1 MSFQQ
6 LSSLLNSTEFLAA
19 VVGAVVGGLIAGG
32 FTVWSQRQSNK
43 AQRRRD
49 KEADNEQITGTLQ
62 AIATELETFKAR
74 FVDAFRKIFVE
85 PDQQKPYV
93 HLPKIVGFRHSY
105 FVVFESNASL
115 LGRVTNSALRREIV
129 STYVK
134 LKAVV
139 DVIGHYAERRDHWER
154 TRYQEEFRDREVAKE
169 EIENWAE
176 RIRNSIPDLEQEI
189 SGLLVD
195 IRKYLGS
202 PKTRSSRPD

>member
-32 FTVWSQRQSNK
+32 FTVWSQGQSNK

-49 KEADNEQITGTLQ
+49 READNEQIKGTLQ
-62 AIATELETFKAR
+62 AIATELEAFKAR
-74 FVDAFRKIFVE
+74 FVDGFRKNFVE
-85 PDQQKPYV
+85 PDQQEPYA
-93 HLPKIVGFRHSY
+93 HLPKIVGFRHPY
-105 FVVFESNASL
+105 FVVFDNNASS
-115 LGRVTNSALRREIV
+115 LGRVTNAELRRKIV
-129 STYVK
+129 STYVE

-139 DVIGHYAERRDHWER
+139 DVIGHYAERRDYWER
-154 TRYQEEFRDREVAKE
+154 IRYQQEFRDREVAKE

-176 RIRNSIPDLEQEI
+176 RIRNSIPDLEHEI

-202 PKTRSSRPD
+202 PKTRSSI

>member
-1 MSFQQ
+1 
-6 LSSLLNSTEFLAA
+6 
-19 VVGAVVGGLIAGG
+19 
-32 FTVWSQRQSNK
+32 
-43 AQRRRD
+43 
-49 KEADNEQITGTLQ
+49 
-62 AIATELETFKAR
+62 
-74 FVDAFRKIFVE
+74 
-85 PDQQKPYV
+85 
-93 HLPKIVGFRHSY
+93 
-105 FVVFESNASL
+105 
-115 LGRVTNSALRREIV
+115 VTNSALRREIV

-139 DVIGHYAERRDHWER
+139 DVIGHYAERRDYWER

-195 IRKYLGS
+195 IRKCLGS